1 MVNVTI
7 FLLASV
13 TNHLWLACIFN
24 IPITHS
30 LAELLT
36 KILLADS
43 QAENK
48 SFDRGTIK
56 LFLTGLYSSLLK
68 VLITPSG

>member
-1 MVNVTI
+1 MVKVTI

-13 TNHLWLACIFN
+13 TNHLGLACVFN

-43 QAENK
+43 QAD
-48 SFDRGTIK
+48 SQVI
-56 LFLTGLYSSLLK
+56 
-68 VLITPSG
+68 